1 MDAWNIRDF
10 EPEDLEAVVRMD
22 SSSTTTNQSPLF
34 ALSDVVGSLLNRHP
48 AVVAVT
54 DGRIVGTAVGRIDE
68 DRAWVMRISLDP
80 NWRRRGLGS
89 ALLSQLEHRLHA
101 KGVRRVTAL
110 LPDGETGAAALTNS
124 GFTARSGVTY
134 YEKVGTVSP
143 RAAEVLS
150 LLGGAVPPAGLWI
163 QVAGMARE
171 KSLIER
177 KIVLPLSRP
186 ELAADHGV
194 APPRAVV
201 LFGPPGTGKTTFARA
216 IASRL
221 GWPFVELFPSRLAS
235 NGNGL
240 AAGLGHAFTSM
251 DELEHVVVFIDE
263 VEEVAAQRH
272 PGSPS
277 VGVVNELLKSIVG
290 FRERAGRLLVCAT
303 NSVRVLDDAFLRHG
317 RFDYVLP
324 IGPPDAEA
332 RFSLWERYLGKERVD
347 ISALV
352 AATEGYTPADVA
364 HAARTVAQATF
375 ERSVD
380 SGGRCHA
387 DTQNYLDVI
396 AEVRPTLTNEMVR
409 EFGEDIVSHA
419 RT

>member
-80 NWRRRGLGS
+80 GWRKRGLGS
-89 ALLSQLEHRLHA
+89 ALLSQLEHRLLA

-124 GFTARSGVTY
+124 GFAARAGVTY
-134 YEKVGTVSP
+134 YEKVETVSP
-143 RAAEVLS
+143 QSVEVLA
-150 LLGGAVPPAGLWI
+150 LLGGGVPPAGLWR

-177 KIVLPLSRP
+177 KIVLPLSQP

-194 APPRAVV
+194 AAPRAVV

-240 AAGLGHAFTSM
+240 AAGLGHAFTAM

-303 NSVRVLDDAFLRHG
+303 NSVRALDDAFLRHG

-324 IGPPDAEA
+324 IGAPDAEA
-332 RFSLWERYLGKERVD
+332 RHALWERYLGNEKVD
-347 ISALV
+347 VSGLV
-352 AATEGYTPADVA
+352 DATEGYTPADVA

-387 DTQNYLDVI
+387 DTQDYLNVI
-396 AEVRPTLTNEMVR
+396 DKVRPTLTPEMVR
-409 EFGEDIVSHA
+409 AFDEDIATHA

>member
-22 SSSTTTNQSPLF
+22 SSSTTTDQPPLF

-48 AVVAVT
+48 AVVAVK
-54 DGRIVGTAVGRIDE
+54 DGSIVGTAVSRVDE
-68 DRAWVMRISLDP
+68 DRAWIMRISLDP
-80 NWRRRGLGS
+80 EWRGRGLGS
-89 ALLSQLEHRLHA
+89 ELLSQLEHRLLA
-101 KGVRRVTAL
+101 RGVRRVTAL
-110 LPDGETGAAALTNS
+110 LPDGETGATALTNS
-124 GFTARSGVTY
+124 GFAARTGVTY
-134 YEKVGTVSP
+134 YEKLETVSP
-143 RAAEVLS
+143 RTAGVLAT
-150 LLGGAVPPAGLWI
+150 LGGAVPPAGLWK
-163 QVAGMARE
+163 QVAGMTRE

-186 ELAADHGV
+186 SLAADHGV
-194 APPRAVV
+194 AAPRAVV

-235 NGNGL
+235 SENGL
-240 AAGLGHAFTSM
+240 AAGLGEAFTSM

-263 VEEVAAQRH
+263 VEEVAARRR
-272 PGSPS
+272 PGSQS
-277 VGVVNELLKSIVG
+277 VGVVNELLKSIVN
-290 FRERAGRLLVCAT
+290 FRERGGRLLVCAT
-303 NSVRVLDDAFLRHG
+303 NSVRALDDAFLRHG

-324 IGPPDAEA
+324 IGAPDAEA
-332 RFSLWERYLGKERVD
+332 RYSLWERYLGNEQVD
-347 ISALV
+347 VSALV
-352 AATEGYTPADVA
+352 GATEGYTPADVA

-375 ERSVD
+375 ECSVD

-387 DTQNYLDVI
+387 GTQDYLDVI
-396 AEVRPTLTNEMVR
+396 GTVRPTLTSEMMQA
-409 EFGEDIVSHA
+409 FTEDIAGHA